1 MDFDVLTGK
10 SLIRRNGLDKVF
22 CLQKMRSLYG
32 KCGCPDRNKTYE
44 KTKIVV
50 RI

>member
-22 CLQKMRSLYG
+22 CLQKMRSLMA
-32 KCGCPDRNKTYE
+32 N
-44 KTKIVV
+44 VV
-50 RI
+50 ALAEIKRMKKQK